1 MVAAAPDY
9 MRSIAVAEQSQQ
21 ERVATLLLDA
31 DRSKQRARYQ
41 KLPGN
46 SSPEGMFSTFNSQ
59 MAEVRSD
66 TIVCNILRKSNWRA
80 IWGQNDALRAE
91 LATAQAQNDALRS
104 ELATGRTG
112 NETLRAD
119 LATAQVQND
128 ALRADWRSGAR
139 RMTGSAL
146 NWRDAKPK

>member
-59 MAEVRSD
+59 MAEGSIRRDRLQHTTEV
-66 TIVCNILRKSNWRA
+66 
-80 IWGQNDALRAE
+80 E
-91 LATAQAQNDALRS
+91 LASYL
-104 ELATGRTG
+104 
-112 NETLRAD
+112 
-119 LATAQVQND
+119 
-128 ALRADWRSGAR
+128 GAER
-139 RMTGSAL
+139 CAAR
-146 NWRDAKPK
+146 